1 MPRAVAVTA
10 QLTFRKSSPN
20 LTATMP
26 IHKGIAT
33 FAVALTALAGNLKAA
48 ENPVQELSL
57 QDCIDLALKHNLD
70 LQVERRNPIRAQ
82 YNIDIA
88 LAGYYEP
95 TLGLSLQEDYSKGA
109 AQFNPEIG
117 LPVPGQENTT
127 DSFNSSIRG
136 NLPYTGLQY
145 TLIANGSETETSG
158 GGGGGFNSS
167 RGGAAIA
174 LTQPLLRNFWIDNQ
188 RLGIAQSKNDLR
200 NAELALKRRVM
211 DTITQVEVAYYN
223 LIFTFE
229 SLKVQEMALQLA
241 KRSLDETRKRF
252 EVGTVAELET
262 KQTESQVAA
271 READLLTARRNLDIQ
286 QNVLK
291 RLVSDNYVQVHRLEF
306 KPKESLTAEPHVF
319 DVELSWDKGLSDRP
333 DLQQSRIELE
343 NMGLQ
348 LKYDRNQLFP
358 QLDLFGSYGRNGS
371 GVDIGETYDAIGNG
385 DQPTHRFGA
394 TLSIP
399 LGNRAAR
406 SRYRSNKVREEQLL
420 LTLKGQEQGI
430 MIEIDNAIKQA
441 ASSYDRV
448 QATRK
453 ASEYALAALEAE
465 QKKLENGKS
474 TSFVVLQLQN
484 DLTSAR
490 SSELRA
496 VADYNN
502 ALAEL
507 SFREATTLERHQID
521 WEVAKDV
528 E

>member
-1 MPRAVAVTA
+1 
-10 QLTFRKSSPN
+10 
-20 LTATMP
+20 MP
-26 IHKGIAT
+26 IYKGIAT
-33 FAVALTALAGNLKAA
+33 FAVVLTILTGTVRAA
-48 ENPVQELSL
+48 EQKVQDLSL
-57 QDCIDLALKHNLD
+57 QDCIELALKHNLD
-70 LQVERRNPIRAQ
+70 LQVERRNPIRAE

-88 LAGYYEP
+88 RAGYYEP
-95 TLGLSLQEDYSKGA
+95 TFGFTAAEDYSKAA
-109 AQFNPEIG
+109 AQFDPSIG
-117 LPVPGQENTT
+117 LIIPGQETTT
-127 DSFNSSIRG
+127 DSFSSSIRG
-136 NLPYTGLQY
+136 ALPYTGLQY
-145 TLIANGSETETSG
+145 SLNANGSVTEGNG
-158 GGGGGFNSS
+158 GAQNS
-167 RGGAAIA
+167 RGGSSIV
-174 LTQPLLRNFWIDNQ
+174 LTQPLLRNLWTDSG
-188 RLGIAQSKNDLR
+188 RLGINQSR
-200 NAELALKRRVM
+200 NNFRSTELALKRRVM

-223 LIFTFE
+223 LIFTYE
-229 SLKVQEMALQLA
+229 SVKVQEMARQLA
-241 KRSLDETRKRF
+241 QRSLDETKKRF

-271 READLLTARRNLDIQ
+271 READLLSARRNLDIQ

-291 RLVSDNYVQVHRLEF
+291 RLISDDYGAVHRLVL
-306 KPKESLTAEPHVF
+306 KPKESLSAQLQVF
-319 DVELSWDKGLSDRP
+319 DVQLSWDKGLSDRP
-333 DLQQSRIELE
+333 DLVQSRIELE

-348 LKYDRNQLFP
+348 LKFDRNQLYP
-358 QLDLFGSYGRNGS
+358 QLDLFGSYGQNGT
-371 GVDIGETYDAIGNG
+371 GVDLGESYDAVANG
-385 DQPTHRFGA
+385 DQPNYRIGA

-441 ASSYDRV
+441 SSSYDRV

-453 ASEYALAALEAE
+453 ASEYAQAALEAE

-507 SFREATTLERHQID
+507 SFRDATTLNRHNID
-521 WEVAKDV
+521 WEVAK
-528 E
+528 EIK

>member
-1 MPRAVAVTA
+1 
-10 QLTFRKSSPN
+10 
-20 LTATMP
+20 MP
-26 IHKGIAT
+26 IYKGVAT
-33 FAVALTALAGNLKAA
+33 LAVALTALTATLRAA
-48 ENPVQELSL
+48 EQPVQELSL
-57 QDCIDLALKHNLD
+57 QDCIALALKHNLD
-70 LQVERRNPIRAQ
+70 LQVERRNPIRSGLD
-82 YNIDIA
+82 IDIA
-88 LAGYYEP
+88 RAGYYEP
-95 TLGLSLQEDYSKGA
+95 TLGFSAQQSYNKGA
-109 AQFNPEIG
+109 PRYDPTLELII
-117 LPVPGQENTT
+117 PGQETTT
-127 DSFNSSIRG
+127 DSLSSSLRG
-136 NLPYTGLQY
+136 ALPYTGLQY
-145 TLIANGSETETSG
+145 SLSANGSVTDFS
-158 GGGGGFNSS
+158 NLSPDSS
-167 RGGAAIA
+167 QGGASISV
-174 LTQPLLRNFWIDNQ
+174 TQPLLRDFWIDSG
-188 RLGIAQSKNDLR
+188 RLNIAVAR
-200 NAELALKRRVM
+200 NNYRTVELALKRRVM
-211 DTITQVEVAYYN
+211 DVITQVEVAYYN
-223 LIFTFE
+223 LIFTYE
-229 SLKVQEMALQLA
+229 SVRVQEMALQLA
-241 KRSLDETRKRF
+241 RRSLDETQKRF

-291 RLVSDNYVQVHRLEF
+291 RLISDDYASVHRLVLQ
-306 KPKESLTAEPHVF
+306 PRESLTASSQLF
-319 DVELSWDKGLSDRP
+319 DVQLSWDRGLSERP
-333 DLQQSRIELE
+333 DLLQSRIDLE

-358 QLDLFGSYGRNGS
+358 SLDLFASYGRGGS
-371 GVDIGETYDAIGNG
+371 GNDWGDLGDDIWDDE
-385 DQPTHRFGA
+385 QPRHSFGA
-394 TLSIP
+394 SLTIP

-441 ASSYDRV
+441 SSSYDRV

-453 ASEYALAALEAE
+453 ASEYAQAALEAE

-507 SFREATTLERHQID
+507 SFRDATTLERHQID
-521 WEVAKDV
+521 WDVAK
-528 E
+528 EIQ

>member
-1 MPRAVAVTA
+1 
-10 QLTFRKSSPN
+10 
-20 LTATMP
+20 MP
-26 IHKGIAT
+26 IYKGVAT
-33 FAVALTALAGNLKAA
+33 VAVALTALTATVHAA
-48 ENPVQELSL
+48 EKPVQELSL
-57 QDCIDLALKHNLD
+57 QDCIELALKHNLD
-70 LQVERRNPIRAQ
+70 LQIERRNPLRAK
-82 YNIDIA
+82 YTIDIA

-95 TLGLSLQEDYSKGA
+95 TFGFSIQEDYSKGA
-109 AQFNPEIG
+109 AQFDPDIG

-136 NLPYTGLQY
+136 ILPYTGLQY
-145 TLIANGSETETSG
+145 SLVANGSETETLG
-158 GGGGGFNSS
+158 GGGSGFDSS
-167 RGGAAIA
+167 RGGTAIV
-174 LTQPLLRNFWIDNQ
+174 LTQPLLRNFWIDSG
-188 RLGIAQSKNDLR
+188 RLGITQAR
-200 NAELALKRRVM
+200 NNFRSTELALKRRVM
-211 DTITQVEVAYYN
+211 DTITQVEVAYFN
-223 LIFTFE
+223 LIFTYE
-229 SLKVQEMALQLA
+229 SMKVQEMALQLA
-241 KRSLDETRKRF
+241 KRSLDETMKRF

-291 RLVSDNYVQVHRLEF
+291 RLLSDNYAQVHRLIL
-306 KPKESLTAEPHVF
+306 KPKESLSAEPHVF
-319 DVELSWDKGLSDRP
+319 DVQLSWDRGLSERP
-333 DLQQSRIELE
+333 DLEQSRIELE

-348 LKYDRNQLFP
+348 LKYDRNQLYP
-358 QLDLFGSYGRNGS
+358 QLDLFGTYGRNGT
-371 GVDIGETYDAIGNG
+371 GIDIGETYEAIGNG

-394 TLSIP
+394 ALSIP

-420 LTLKGQEQGI
+420 LTLKSQEQGI

-453 ASEYALAALEAE
+453 ASEYSLAALEAE

-502 ALAEL
+502 ALSEL
-507 SFREATTLERHQID
+507 SFRDATTLQRHNID
-521 WEVAKDV
+521 WEVAK
-528 E
+528 EIQ

>member
-1 MPRAVAVTA
+1 
-10 QLTFRKSSPN
+10 
-20 LTATMP
+20 MP
-26 IHKGIAT
+26 IHKGVAT
-33 FAVALTALAGNLKAA
+33 FAVALTALTVTLSAA
-48 ENPVQELSL
+48 EHPVQEISL

-70 LQVERRNPIRAQ
+70 LQVERRNPIRAEF
-82 YNIDIA
+82 NIAIA
-88 LAGYYEP
+88 QAGYFEP
-95 TLGLSLQEDYSKGA
+95 SLGFSAQRDYSKGA
-109 AQFNPEIG
+109 VQFDPDIG
-117 LPVPGQENTT
+117 LPVPAQENTT

-136 NLPYTGLQY
+136 LLPYTGLQY
-145 TLIANGSETETSG
+145 TLVANGSETETLG
-158 GGGGGFNSS
+158 GGGGGFDSS
-167 RGGAAIA
+167 RGGAAIV
-174 LTQPLLRNFWIDNQ
+174 LTQPLLRNFWIDAG
-188 RLGIAQSKNDLR
+188 RLGITQSR
-200 NAELALKRRVM
+200 NNYRSTELALKRRVM

-229 SLKVQEMALQLA
+229 SLKVQEMALRLA
-241 KRSLDETRKRF
+241 QRSLDETRKRF

-271 READLLTARRNLDIQ
+271 RQADMLTARRNLDIQ

-291 RLVSDNYVQVHRLEF
+291 RLISDDYVQVHRLVLQ
-306 KPKESLTAEPHVF
+306 PKETLSADPQVF
-319 DVELSWDKGLSDRP
+319 DVQLSWDKGLSDRP
-333 DLQQSRIELE
+333 DLVQSRIELE

-348 LKYDRNQLFP
+348 LRYDRNQLFP
-358 QLDLFGSYGRNGS
+358 QLDLFGTYGRNGT
-371 GVDIGETYDAIGNG
+371 GTDIGETYEAIGNG

-394 TLSIP
+394 SMTIP
-399 LGNRAAR
+399 LGNRVAR
-406 SRYRSNKVREEQLL
+406 SRYRSNKVMEEQLL
-420 LTLKGQEQGI
+420 LTLKSQEQGI

-441 ASSYDRV
+441 SSSYDRV

-453 ASEYALAALEAE
+453 ASEYAQAALEAE

-507 SFREATTLERHQID
+507 SFRDATTLNRHQID
-521 WEVAKDV
+521 WEVAK
-528 E
+528 EIR

>member
-1 MPRAVAVTA
+1 
-10 QLTFRKSSPN
+10 
-20 LTATMP
+20 MP
-26 IHKGIAT
+26 IYKGIAT
-33 FAVALTALAGNLKAA
+33 FAVALTALTGTIQSA
-48 ENPVQELSL
+48 EQKVQDLSL
-57 QDCIDLALKHNLD
+57 QDCIELALKHNLD
-70 LQVERRNPIRAQ
+70 LQVERRNPIRAE

-88 LAGYYEP
+88 RAGYYEP
-95 TLGLSLQEDYSKGA
+95 TFGFTAAEDYSKAA
-109 AQFNPEIG
+109 AQFDPSIG
-117 LPVPGQENTT
+117 LIIPGQETTT
-127 DSFNSSIRG
+127 DSFSSSIRG
-136 NLPYTGLQY
+136 ALPYTGLQY
-145 TLIANGSETETSG
+145 SLNANGSVTEGNG
-158 GGGGGFNSS
+158 GAQNS
-167 RGGAAIA
+167 RGGSSIV
-174 LTQPLLRNFWIDNQ
+174 LTQPLLRNFWTDSG
-188 RLGIAQSKNDLR
+188 RLGINQSR
-200 NAELALKRRVM
+200 NNFRSTELALKRRVM

-223 LIFTFE
+223 LIFTYE
-229 SLKVQEMALQLA
+229 SVKVQEMARQLA
-241 KRSLDETRKRF
+241 QRSLDETKKRF

-271 READLLTARRNLDIQ
+271 READLLSARRNLDIQ

-291 RLVSDNYVQVHRLEF
+291 RLISDDYGAVHRLVL
-306 KPKESLTAEPHVF
+306 KPKESLSAQLQVF
-319 DVELSWDKGLSDRP
+319 DVQLSWDKGLSDRP
-333 DLQQSRIELE
+333 DLVQSRIELE

-348 LKYDRNQLFP
+348 LKFDRNQLYP
-358 QLDLFGSYGRNGS
+358 QLDLFGSYGQNGT
-371 GVDIGETYDAIGNG
+371 GVDLGESYDAVANG
-385 DQPTHRFGA
+385 DQPNYRIGA

-420 LTLKGQEQGI
+420 LTLKSQEQGI

-441 ASSYDRV
+441 SSSYDRV

-453 ASEYALAALEAE
+453 ASEYSQAALEAE

-507 SFREATTLERHQID
+507 SFRDATTLNRHNID
-521 WEVAKDV
+521 WEVAKEV
-528 E
+528 K